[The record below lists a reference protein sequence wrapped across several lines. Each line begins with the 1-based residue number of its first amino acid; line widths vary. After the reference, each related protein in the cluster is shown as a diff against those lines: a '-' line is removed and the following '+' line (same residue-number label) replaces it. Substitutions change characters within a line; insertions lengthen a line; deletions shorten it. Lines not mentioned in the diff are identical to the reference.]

1 MNNFRIPGRKLFRT
15 YFTNDFR
22 YTDDF
27 QANYQSELATSIK
40 DNN

>member
-1 MNNFRIPGRKLFRT
+1 MNNFRIPDRKLFRT

-27 QANYQSELATSIK
+27 PGQLSIRTC
-40 DNN
+40 DIN